1 MIAKMTPIEW
11 LVNEANLLE
20 NNGWILPLI
29 EQAKEMEKLKNHS
42 EYMRGWYNGFNSKE
56 IETKGLEKTAIEWF
70 ANEIKGGQLITNQKF
85 KDLVEQAK
93 EMEKQQMFDY
103 VKNKYVIGE
112 HSLKFHQE
120 KFEKYYNETFK

>member
-56 IETKGLEKTAIEWF
+56 IETKGLEKTAVEWLY
-70 ANEIKGGQLITNQKF
+70 NKMYEYKGNITISEY
-85 KDLVEQAK
+85 EQAK
-93 EMEKQQMFDY
+93 EMEKQQMKMAQMHYSSDVVGFKTLLEKQFEDWY
-103 VKNKYVIGE
+103 N
-112 HSLKFHQE
+112 E
-120 KFEKYYNETFK
+120 KFK